1 MHVVLAL
8 VAYTFLWYDLCMC
21 IVFLQMKT
29 RFIVYTPKAFS
40 EDDITRLHTL
50 MQDYNFAIL
59 VTQSPDGV
67 PVATHLP
74 FIVDTKRGSY
84 GYGTL
89 FCHMARANPQ
99 WRSFASEHEVLVI
112 FQGPH
117 AYISPSWYEEVLS
130 VPTWNYAV
138 VHAYGNPRIIEDT
151 TELYN
156 TLHTLVQHS
165 EAQFEKPWPFDL
177 PQDFVQQKMRGVV
190 GLEIDITRLEGKF
203 KLSQNRPAVDQANVA
218 ATLHNSADAL
228 SEEVARLMHE
238 NR

>member
-1 MHVVLAL
+1 M
-8 VAYTFLWYDLCMC
+8 Y
-21 IVFLQMKT
+21 I
-29 RFIVYTPKAFS
+29 PKAFR

-50 MQDYNFAIL
+50 MQDYNFATL
-59 VTQSPDGV
+59 VTQQPDGV

-74 FIVDTKRGSY
+74 FIVDTNPGSY

-89 FCHMARANPQ
+89 FCHMARANTQ

-117 AYISPSWYEEVLS
+117 AYISPSWYEEALS

-138 VHAYGNPRIIEDT
+138 VHAYGKPRIIEDAI
-151 TELYN
+151 ELYAM
-156 TLHTLVQHS
+156 LRTLVQHS

-190 GLEIDITRLEGKF
+190 GIEIAITRLEGKF
-203 KLSQNRPAVDQANVA
+203 KLSQNRPMVDQVNVA
-218 ATLHNSADAL
+218 TTLHNNSDGL
-228 SEEVARLMHE
+228 GEEVAKLM
-238 NR
+238 

>member
-1 MHVVLAL
+1 M
-8 VAYTFLWYDLCMC
+8 Y
-21 IVFLQMKT
+21 I
-29 RFIVYTPKAFS
+29 PKAFR

-50 MQDYNFAIL
+50 MQDYNFAAL

-74 FIVDTKRGSY
+74 FILDTNPGSY

-89 FCHMARANPQ
+89 FCHMARANTQ

-117 AYISPSWYEEVLS
+117 AYISPSWYEEALS

-138 VHAYGNPRIIEDT
+138 VHAYGKPRIIEDAV
-151 TELYN
+151 ELYD
-156 TLHTLVQHS
+156 TLRTLVQHS

-190 GLEIDITRLEGKF
+190 GIEIAITRLEGKF
-203 KLSQNRPAVDQANVA
+203 KLSQNRSLVDQINVA
-218 ATLHNSADAL
+218 TTLHNNSAGL
-228 SEEVARLMHE
+228 GEEVAKLMQDDM
-238 NR
+238 

>member
-1 MHVVLAL
+1 
-8 VAYTFLWYDLCMC
+8 
-21 IVFLQMKT
+21 
-29 RFIVYTPKAFS
+29 VYIPKAFC
-40 EDDITRLHTL
+40 EDDSAKLHML
-50 MQDYNFAIL
+50 MQAYNFAAL

-74 FIVDTKRGSY
+74 FIVDTNPGSY

-89 FCHMARANPQ
+89 FCHMARANQQ

-117 AYISPSWYEEVLS
+117 AYISPSWYEEALS

-138 VHAYGNPRIIEDT
+138 VHAYGKPRIIEDT

-156 TLHTLVQHS
+156 TLRTLVQHS
-165 EAQFEKPWPFDL
+165 EAQFEKPWSFDL

-190 GLEIDITRLEGKF
+190 GIEIDITRLEGKF
-203 KLSQNRPAVDQANVA
+203 KLSQNRPVVDQANVA
-218 ATLHNSADAL
+218 ATLHNSSDAL
-228 SEEVARLMHE
+228 SEEVAKLMSD
-238 NR
+238 NA